1 MPALSPVTLIGFP
14 FGSTGRSE
22 HIRAVWR
29 ALAAAGVAARI
40 FDVGATGSVDDAD
53 LLREFGAFRTQT
65 IPPGI
70 RLFHLNG
77 DEVARHLPAL
87 LRDHQAGAAPS
98 GHNIVFPAWELPHYP
113 AQWARSLEQCD
124 EVWAAS
130 TFAYD
135 SIRAA
140 VKVPVLHM
148 PNACEP
154 HVGALLGRA
163 HFGVPQDR
171 LAILFF
177 FDFWSYPSRKNPRAV
192 IETFRRLL
200 AMRADANVQLVLKLN
215 HSSHDP
221 AVLAEIGAATAQFG
235 DRVSVID
242 ATLTN
247 NEAKNLVR
255 CCDVFLS
262 LHRSEGFGR
271 GPAEAMFFGKP
282 VIATGWSGNM
292 EYMNDSNACLVRY
305 SLIPVGPDEYPFA
318 AGQVWADPDIAH
330 ATEFLVRLVD
340 EPAYAKAIGERA
352 RQHMMENFSDSV
364 LGARYRARFEA
375 IAAAAA

>member
-1 MPALSPVTLIGFP
+1 MSALPPVTLIGFP

-29 ALAAAGVAARI
+29 ALAAAGVAAKI
-40 FDVGATGSVDDAD
+40 FDLGTVASVQDNGLAD
-53 LLREFGAFRTQT
+53 EFGTHVTEIIA
-65 IPPGI
+65 PGI
-70 RLFHLNG
+70 GLFHLNG
-77 DEVARHLPAL
+77 DELAKHLPTL
-87 LRDHQAGAAPS
+87 LRDQQVGADLS
-98 GHNIVFPAWELPHYP
+98 GYNIVFPAWELPHYP
-113 AQWARSLEQCD
+113 AQWARSLEQCN

-130 TFAYD
+130 GFACE

-140 VKVPVLHM
+140 VKVPVLHI

-154 HVGALLGRA
+154 HVGAPIGRA
-163 HFGVPQDR
+163 HFGIPESR

-200 AMRADANVQLVLKLN
+200 DLRPDANAQLVLKLN

-221 AVLAEIGAATAQFG
+221 AVLAEIGAATARFG
-235 DRVSVID
+235 DRVTVID

-247 NEAKNLVR
+247 NETKNLVR

-292 EYMNDSNACLVRY
+292 EYMNDNNSCPVRY

-318 AGQVWADPDIAH
+318 ANQVWADPDIGH
-330 ATEFLVRLVD
+330 AAELLVQLVD
-340 EPAYAKAIGERA
+340 DPAYSKALGERA
-352 RQHMMENFSDSV
+352 RRHMMENFSDRV